1 MAVADV
7 TSVVSA
13 DETVHEGVLDTSDI
27 LLEDLAADRYAR
39 REVSR
44 ILATA
49 NEVSRLPVAAFNSA
63 I

>member
-7 TSVVSA
+7 TSVASA
-13 DETVHEGVLDTSDI
+13 DETVHEGVLDTRDI
-27 LLEDLAADRYAR
+27 PLEDLAADRYAR
-39 REVSR
+39 WEVSR

-49 NEVSRLPVAAFNSA
+49 NEASRLPVAAFNSA

>member
-7 TSVVSA
+7 TSA
-13 DETVHEGVLDTSDI
+13 DETVHQGVLDTRDI
-27 LLEDLAADRYAR
+27 PLEDLAADRYAR
-39 REVSR
+39 WEVSR

-49 NEVSRLPVAAFNSA
+49 NEASRLPVAAFNSA